1 LKYSSKKLEEKAMG
15 GGVLDQS
22 KEGKKVHLPVAC
34 KQCAF
39 PEHTFHSEFVL
50 PINKNQITQ
59 MNFHDVM
66 WAQSEQMMI
75 SYVNST
81 LTE

>member
-1 LKYSSKKLEEKAMG
+1 MLLIKGLQHEAHLKFVLKYSSKKLEEKAMG

-66 WAQSEQMMI
+66 
-75 SYVNST
+75 
-81 LTE
+81 